1 MFTDNKGAGYL
12 SELLEGAKKY
22 LLLHVEYAK
31 LSVVAQ
37 LTKLL
42 SVLILTIVL
51 IIGGTVTL
59 FYLSFTLVYILEP
72 LTGGRASAF
81 AVVAG
86 IWFLLIS
93 IVVIFRNAL
102 IVRPVF
108 RFLARLLLN

>member
-1 MFTDNKGAGYL
+1 MLTDDKGTEYL
-12 SELLEGAKKY
+12 SELLKGFKRY
-22 LLLHVEYAK
+22 LLLHAEYAK

-42 SVLILTIVL
+42 SVLILIIVL

-59 FYLSFTLVYILEP
+59 FYLSFSLVYMLEP

-86 IWFLLIS
+86 IWFLLVI
-93 IVVIFRNAL
+93 IVVTFRNAL
-102 IVRPVF
+102 IVRPIF
-108 RFLARLLLN
+108 RFLARHFLN

>member
-1 MFTDNKGAGYL
+1 MFTNDKGTECL
-12 SELLEGAKKY
+12 TELLKGFKKY
-22 LLLHVEYAK
+22 LLLHAEYAK
-31 LSVVAQ
+31 LSVAAS
-37 LTKLL
+37 LTRLL
-42 SVLILTIVL
+42 SVLILIIVL

-59 FYLSFTLVYILEP
+59 FYLSFSLVYILEP
-72 LTGGRASAF
+72 LTGGLASAF

-86 IWFLLIS
+86 IWLLLIS